1 MKMSDYN
8 STTAALQSEHLDK
21 WHTFNQVVPK
31 TRSNVG
37 WNSRKE
43 YLVESAYA
51 VSVEGS
57 QTTFTG
63 NNSTNSYSTNFT
75 LTGNAKGDTTIGS
88 GAPALAV
95 GSIIKVSSGGVSAR
109 LVVKSIV
116 EGVSSASYPV
126 ITFEQSTAEVALLW
140 GTTNVSL
147 AAPGAV
153 WTVALYAEY
162 NTPMSSTVWTHKPTI
177 NTINIK
183 AHGIDLYQ
191 AYPSIF
197 YASYLPYVF
206 GGPNVNV
213 PQDKGCHFVNFA
225 MYPGTYQPSGHVNVS
240 RAREFY
246 FNYTSSV
253 VGANV
258 VTAPSVVN
266 QPAASTNSNSGYLYL
281 LAAAINF
288 LLISDGGAVLR
299 YST

>member
-31 TRSNVG
+31 TRTNAG
-37 WNSRKE
+37 WTSKKVYRENTALAITFAGQASLTANNNLNSASR
-43 YLVESAYA
+43 L
-51 VSVEGS
+51 
-57 QTTFTG
+57 
-63 NNSTNSYSTNFT
+63 T
-75 LTGNAKGDTTIGS
+75 LTGNANGVTAVAGFISGGDILVLT
-88 GAPALAV
+88 
-95 GSIIKVSSGGVSAR
+95 SGGVSFNATVYSVTEGTAGTPP
-109 LVVKSIV
+109 VV
-116 EGVSSASYPV
+116 
-126 ITFEQSTAEVALLW
+126 TFEEPSRDAAAAW
-140 GTTNVSL
+140 GTAAVTFTL
-147 AAPGAV
+147 AANV
-153 WTVALYAEY
+153 LTVPRYRSV
-162 NTPMSSTVWTHKPTI
+162 NNSQSSTVWTYVPTI
-177 NTINIK
+177 DTINIK

-191 AYPSIF
+191 TYPSQF
-197 YASYLPYVF
+197 YATYLPYIF
-206 GGPNVNV
+206 GGPNVNT

-246 FNYTSSV
+246 FTYKSSV
-253 VGANV
+253 VGANAV
-258 VTAPSVVN
+258 AAPSVVN